1 MVIAGVSTAENGG
14 NIANLMFTLTLI
26 FCGVLATAPSLPGF
40 WIFMYRISP
49 FTYLVSAML
58 STALANTEVSC
69 APNEFVQF
77 QSPPGMSCMEYM
89 GNYTMLAG
97 GYLQDESAQTDCSF
111 CPIKDTNMFLQQV
124 GSSYDDRWRNF
135 GILIGFFVFF
145 CTTYLFAT
153 EYIPAKKSKGEILVF
168 RSGHAPKEIQAPRK
182 ADEEAGTP
190 IGKAEFDQVVQE
202 KADEAVGVIQRQ
214 TAIFH
219 WEGEHLR
226 RFS

>member
-1 MVIAGVSTAENGG
+1 MHGWARWINYLDPIACTGCTDASIDPLL
-14 NIANLMFTLTLI
+14 NIIADGFEALI
-26 FCGVLATAPSLPGF
+26 V
-40 WIFMYRISP
+40 
-49 FTYLVSAML
+49 
-58 STALANTEVSC
+58 
-69 APNEFVQF
+69 NEFDGRQF
-77 QSPPGMSCMEYM
+77 PCVSFVPSGPSYTDVASQICSVVGAEPG
-89 GNYTMLAG
+89 
-97 GYLQDESAQTDCSF
+97 QTSVSGRAYINQF
-111 CPIKDTNMFLQQV
+111 YQYFHGHL
-124 GSSYDDRWRNF
+124 WRNF

-219 WEGEHLR
+219 WEGKYTSTCVLYFGLTYLR
-226 RFS
+226 

>member
-1 MVIAGVSTAENGG
+1 MPEIVH
-14 NIANLMFTLTLI
+14 
-26 FCGVLATAPSLPGF
+26 
-40 WIFMYRISP
+40 R
-49 FTYLVSAML
+49 
-58 STALANTEVSC
+58 
-69 APNEFVQF
+69 
-77 QSPPGMSCMEYM
+77 
-89 GNYTMLAG
+89 
-97 GYLQDESAQTDCSF
+97 SF
-111 CPIKDTNMFLQQV
+111 HL
-124 GSSYDDRWRNF
+124 WRNF

-153 EYIPAKKSKGEILVF
+153 EFIPARKSEGEILVF

-219 WEGEHLR
+219 WEGKRTSIRAFYLSLTYLR
-226 RFS
+226 